1 MGDNFWK
8 HFLLKISSLLT
19 FDLSGTEF
27 QVENCFHLELWR
39 QYSCF
44 LLSMLPLRR
53 IILIPVYHL
62 WSPSPWFLN
71 LQDLFCLFQCSE
83 FTMMWGFFHS
93 CEHSVGL
100 DNLEKTHASL
110 WGWFAYV
117 ISLMISS
124 PLFSLFFFLAL
135 LLVRNDTP
143 WLYPLMVLFT
153 SFYCPLLYLFFY
165 FLGDF
170 LNIAFGHFCWLF
182 LFVCFAIVVLIAKSL
197 CFFL

>member
-1 MGDNFWK
+1 
-8 HFLLKISSLLT
+8 
-19 FDLSGTEF
+19 
-27 QVENCFHLELWR
+27 
-39 QYSCF
+39 
-44 LLSMLPLRR
+44 
-53 IILIPVYHL
+53 
-62 WSPSPWFLN
+62 
-71 LQDLFCLFQCSE
+71 
-83 FTMMWGFFHS
+83 MMWGFFHS

-197 CFFL
+197 CFFLWLVLRKQNSVLISWCNIFSYLSEDINDEFCFVYFSFHSLHCFCFSQDPCSYLF